1 MTNHER
7 EQIWCAR
14 NSNPG
19 PQDGGRIRIHCA
31 GFSLFLVI
39 QVSISCICKSLS
51 LLFSAFYYFL
61 ALNYLSFP
69 LRQAFPIRFT
79 FAPFAP
85 LSVHL
90 TYTPHFMYFYFCFLQ
105 SSSARLSLQDVF
117 HLWNTRQRFKNLKA
131 FRLSLFFKISAQIW
145 LPLSGEVFVARMVE

>member
-1 MTNHER
+1 MANHGLSLLFKNFAPITIQW
-7 EQIWCAR
+7 QIKPWKRANMVC
-14 NSNPG
+14 SEFEPG

-39 QVSISCICKSLS
+39 QVSISCICKSLY

-79 FAPFAP
+79 FCSFCTFICTSDIHSSFYVFLLLFLTIFQCYAFLARCFPFMKYA
-85 LSVHL
+85 S
-90 TYTPHFMYFYFCFLQ
+90 TF
-105 SSSARLSLQDVF
+105 
-117 HLWNTRQRFKNLKA
+117 
-131 FRLSLFFKISAQIW
+131 
-145 LPLSGEVFVARMVE
+145 

>member
-1 MTNHER
+1 MKESKYGVLGIRTR
-7 EQIWCAR
+7 
-14 NSNPG
+14 
-19 PQDGGRIRIHCA
+19 GRRTEGA
-31 GFSLFLVI
+31 YESTVLAFRFLVI
-39 QVSISCICKSLS
+39 QVSISCICKSLY

-117 HLWNTRQRFKNLKA
+117 HL
-131 FRLSLFFKISAQIW
+131 
-145 LPLSGEVFVARMVE
+145 